1 MSGEESSQKL
11 PTIVLIGGQLTLTDG
26 SQVESRQHASDER
39 TAQALQAALTGSVEW
54 WSTVSSIVVPTLDD
68 TEGGFA
74 VIVGRRLLTRPTFD
88 GETRRSVLRKLLR
101 GTVGSVSVMRSR
113 PGEPLPAGYRS
124 LARLHTSRGDDMG
137 SLGVRFDEPTP
148 RWCLVD
154 GNEYYLRL
162 IADYL
167 GARVLIDTTG
177 ELLSTCAGVPPDTG
191 TLSIEYRV
199 AAPSHRLQ
207 FVVMPD
213 TVRIRER
220 IDARLLGRQSPDAR
234 AVDTRAAP
242 VPYVPGE
249 PRNPADFLRFPVVH
263 TECNVSGLLR
273 AGQWDDAAGLE
284 AARMLLLNRFNL
296 KLGLW
301 DLALNPVLRSAVLEP
316 EPQRQVPAQPA
327 RAPAHA
333 WKQAEREAQRA
344 TGRREDA
351 RRAVGQVIAALQHGL
366 TSLGWS
372 VDENGRLSLPLIEPL
387 SNWPGAPEYPLVVL
401 RIEVNKTTVRVVV
414 WQWFYNNLDISDFI
428 DKRREAFA
436 AVALLPASRKDPS
449 CKPLWSTNI
458 GWGNADAD
466 WSDTAKAIAQRT
478 NQWVTLLGGFIDSC
492 RKLQHA
498 RSTSQGAHRSRFSA

>member
-1 MSGEESSQKL
+1 VSGEESIQKL

-26 SQVESRQHASDER
+26 SQVESRQHAPDER

-54 WSTVSSIVVPTLDD
+54 WSAVSSIVVPTLDD
-68 TEGGFA
+68 AEGGFA
-74 VIVGRRLLTRPTFD
+74 VIVGRRLVTRPTFD

-162 IADYL
+162 IANYL

-177 ELLSTCAGVPPDTG
+177 ELLSTCAGVAPDTG
-191 TLSIEYRV
+191 SLSIEYRV

-220 IDARLLGRQSPDAR
+220 VDARFLGRR

-242 VPYVPGE
+242 VPYVPE
-249 PRNPADFLRFPVVH
+249 APRNPADFLRFPVVH

-284 AARMLLLNRFNL
+284 AARMLLLKRFNL

-301 DLALNPVLRSAVLEP
+301 DLATQPGLAVS
-316 EPQRQVPAQPA
+316 
-327 RAPAHA
+327 RA
-333 WKQAEREAQRA
+333 
-344 TGRREDA
+344 
-351 RRAVGQVIAALQHGL
+351 
-366 TSLGWS
+366 
-372 VDENGRLSLPLIEPL
+372 
-387 SNWPGAPEYPLVVL
+387 
-401 RIEVNKTTVRVVV
+401 
-414 WQWFYNNLDISDFI
+414 
-428 DKRREAFA
+428 
-436 AVALLPASRKDPS
+436 
-449 CKPLWSTNI
+449 
-458 GWGNADAD
+458 
-466 WSDTAKAIAQRT
+466 
-478 NQWVTLLGGFIDSC
+478 
-492 RKLQHA
+492 
-498 RSTSQGAHRSRFSA
+498 